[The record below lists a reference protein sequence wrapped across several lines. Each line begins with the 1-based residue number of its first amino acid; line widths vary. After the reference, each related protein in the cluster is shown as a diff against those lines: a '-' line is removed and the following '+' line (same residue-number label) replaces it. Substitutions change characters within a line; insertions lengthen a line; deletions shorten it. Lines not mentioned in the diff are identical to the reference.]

1 MRPALASVT
10 CMTSRRRATRF
21 SSAFIGLPLLL
32 TACGAS
38 DSDNLAE
45 SDPAGDDVE
54 VVTVT
59 QYNDGTVL
67 GPDDEVEAEEPEA
80 DDAGGAEET
89 DDADTGTEEDAQD
102 EETSDL
108 APGETEYF
116 GTVEKQNVEQV
127 LKGRPNPNPSY
138 DTSSSRYYVLVL
150 DEPVEVTGNKG
161 GNHNHSQVN
170 EIISLGDNNGI
181 FDSSERWEPY
191 VGKRIR
197 LIVTDGELNYP
208 SDTSLPLGALSLVED
223 GGRIEE
229 L

>member
-1 MRPALASVT
+1 
-10 CMTSRRRATRF
+10 MTSRRRAIRF
-21 SSAFIGLPLLL
+21 SSAIIGLPLLL
-32 TACGAS
+32 TACS
-38 DSDNLAE
+38 STDSDNLAE

-54 VVTVT
+54 IDTVT

-67 GPDDEVEAEEPEA
+67 GPDDEVEAEEPAAGNAEDVDEA
-80 DDAGGAEET
+80 DVDANA
-89 DDADTGTEEDAQD
+89 EEDAQD

-161 GNHNHSQVN
+161 GNRNYSQVN

-181 FDSSERWEPY
+181 FDSSERWDPY
-191 VGKRIR
+191 VGKRVR

-229 L
+229 R